1 MTASAELLAVEAALD
16 AVETSLDSDDIAALD
31 SGVAELREG
40 LTRLPPADS
49 LSPELASL
57 VRRLHER
64 SEAVAARLQE
74 RLRSLDLVIAS
85 WREAEEAKDE
95 RRR

>member
-1 MTASAELLAVEAALD
+1 MNSAELLALGAALD
-16 AVETSLDSDDIAALD
+16 AVEASLDADDLVALD
-31 SGVAELREG
+31 SGVAAMREG
-40 LTRLPPADS
+40 LARLPSPEA
-49 LSPELASL
+49 LSPGSAPL
-57 VRRLHER
+57 VRQLHER

-95 RRR
+95 RHR

>member
-1 MTASAELLAVEAALD
+1 MDSAELLALAAALD
-16 AVETSLDSDDIAALD
+16 AVEASLDADDLAALD
-31 SGVAELREG
+31 SGVAAMREG
-40 LTRLPPADS
+40 LARLPSPDALTPDS
-49 LSPELASL
+49 APL
-57 VRRLHER
+57 VRHLHER

-95 RRR
+95 RHR

>member
-1 MTASAELLAVEAALD
+1 MLPAELLALAAALD
-16 AVETSLDSDDIAALD
+16 AVEASLNADDLAALD
-31 SGVAELREG
+31 SGVAAMREG
-40 LTRLPPADS
+40 LTRLPPPDAI
-49 LSPELASL
+49 SPESAPL
-57 VRRLHER
+57 VRQLHER